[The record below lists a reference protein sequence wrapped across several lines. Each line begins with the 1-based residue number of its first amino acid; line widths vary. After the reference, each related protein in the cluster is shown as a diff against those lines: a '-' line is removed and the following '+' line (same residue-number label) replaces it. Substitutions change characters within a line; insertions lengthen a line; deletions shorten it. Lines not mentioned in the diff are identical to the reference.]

1 MVIEFVMVFVVFHQ
15 VFVVVDEIL
24 VLNLFVV
31 QDLEQMLIFL
41 NIFHNQLMV
50 LLKLVVVLIDDDDN

>member
-41 NIFHNQLMV
+41 NIFRNQLMV